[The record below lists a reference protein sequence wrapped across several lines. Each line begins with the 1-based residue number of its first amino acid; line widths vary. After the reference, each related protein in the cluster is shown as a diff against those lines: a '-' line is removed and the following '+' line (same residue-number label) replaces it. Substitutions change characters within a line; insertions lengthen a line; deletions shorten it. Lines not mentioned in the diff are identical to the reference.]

1 MRAKLRAEAAV
12 AVLVAEEK
20 KETLHLDALQD

>member
-12 AVLVAEEK
+12 AVLVADEK
-20 KETLHLDALQD
+20 KGNTSP